1 MPRLG
6 EGKDLGVDMPILLP
20 ELTRRGLVDLAKLP
34 MDSFYVYG
42 PFFSVISGANHV
54 SVWTVERAEGA
65 L

>member
-42 PFFSVISGANHV
+42 PFFFVISGANHV